1 MGGVSPPKKVT
12 VIISAILL
20 LVGIAVGIVGVAS
33 TGSNIPEFVPGF
45 GGGGSV
51 FVVGLCF
58 QGFGWFLFFMGT
70 RLRGL

>member
-1 MGGVSPPKKVT
+1 MGGVSPPKKIT

-20 LVGIAVGIVGVAS
+20 VIGIVIGIVGVAS
-33 TGSNIPEFVPGF
+33 TGSSIPAFIPGF
-45 GGGGSV
+45 DGGGSV

-58 QGFGWFLFFMGT
+58 QGFGWFLLFMGT